1 MTRDNLDFLLRVKL
15 IQQTPYIHFQH
26 NQDGAI
32 LRATEVKPKL
42 DKFIRK
48 KMGGDVPEDWLIRTE
63 GSTKALNYKMRFYV
77 TGEPVKSEAG
87 RYAVEAHNAGS
98 KEARS
103 AANNKMRA
111 EINGMYFGNMVP
123 GKVQDYAA
131 EVEKQFR
138 ETVFYREPIEMT
150 ILCMIPELRTKIAEV
165 LDEFFLRY
173 NFGCRQT
180 KGFGGFATET
190 ILKMDCVKAY
200 NKMGYPFFY
209 ADARIPANTDAKQ
222 KYGILLNHAMTLYA
236 LLKGGL
242 NLPGN
247 QYVKAYIQ
255 REYLDQW
262 EPEKYIGSDKA
273 FTKSCVLKLNG
284 DGDDADYDDY
294 VFIRALLGLADHFEY
309 LKKDYGKPLG
319 KTVTIHHDTIAR
331 FPSPIIIKII
341 GSQLFFLFDVEAV
354 QEILDQEF
362 HFRSTDQNNH
372 PTDEVIRTPKTFRTA
387 DARELMSGFVEFF
400 NDDLYADGKRYPAVR
415 SILRSFRAPYN
426 NTANLTLKM
435 GGTQR

>member
-26 NQDGAI
+26 DQDGAI

-42 DKFIRK
+42 DEFILR
-48 KMGGDVPEDWLIRTE
+48 KMGGKENKDIPDSWFVKGDR
-63 GSTKALNYKMRFYV
+63 STGALNYKMRFYV
-77 TGEPVKSEAG
+77 SGEPVKSEAG
-87 RYAVEAHNAGS
+87 KYAIEAHNAG
-98 KEARS
+98 KRS
-103 AANNKMRA
+103 NYAG
-111 EINGMYFGNMVP
+111 INGMYFGNMVS
-123 GKVQDYAA
+123 GNVQDYAE
-131 EVEKQFR
+131 EVKKQFK
-138 ETVFYREPIEMT
+138 ETVFYENPIEMT
-150 ILCMIPELRTKIAEV
+150 ILCMIPELKNKIAEV
-165 LDEFFLRY
+165 LDEFFLLH
-173 NFGCRQT
+173 NFGCRKT
-180 KGFGGFATET
+180 KGFGGFVTES

-200 NKMGYPFFY
+200 GRMENRPFFY
-209 ADARIPANTDAKQ
+209 AVARIPADADPKQ

-255 REYLDQW
+255 REYLDKW

-273 FTKSCVLKLNG
+273 FTKGCVLKLNG
-284 DGDDADYDDY
+284 DEDDAGYDGY

-309 LKKDYGKPLG
+309 LKKDYGERLG

-331 FPSPIIIKII
+331 FPSPITIKII
-341 GSQLFFLFDVEAV
+341 GSQLFFLFDVKAV

-362 HFRSTDQNNH
+362 HFMSTDQNNK
-372 PTDEVIRTPKTFRTA
+372 PTDEVIRTPKAFSNA
-387 DARELMSGFVEFF
+387 DARGLMSGFVEFF
-400 NDDLYADGKRYPAVR
+400 NDDIYVDGKRYPAVR
-415 SILRSFRAPYN
+415 SILRPFRAPYN

-435 GGTQR
+435 GGTQQ